1 MPFDGTLKFDTA
13 IDQTGFKVGLDK
25 LGGIAKM
32 GMAAVTG
39 AITAATGAVSALGT
53 AAVTVGSGFE
63 SSMAQVIATMGI
75 TKDTVKDGV
84 NSFDLLSQAAQD
96 AGANTTFSASE
107 AADALNYLALAGYD
121 AVKATDALPAVLD
134 LAAAGGLDLAYASDL
149 ATDAMAAL
157 GIEAS
162 SDNLT
167 AFGDQMAK
175 TASKANTSVAQLGEA
190 ILTVGGT
197 AKSLVGGTTELN
209 AALGVLANRGIK
221 GAEGGTHL
229 RNMILSLSAPTDTA
243 KAALDALGVSALDA
257 KGNMRPLN
265 ETFADL
271 NNAMDGMSDG
281 DKSAILSDIFNKTD
295 LAAAQALMAGCG
307 DEFTELTEALDNC
320 DGAMSQMAKTM
331 NDTLEGDM
339 KSLQSKA
346 EALGIAVYQDL
357 GDPLRELAQL
367 GGRYISELTDAFT
380 NGGFTGAAE
389 AIGGILS
396 DAVTKLTGYLPDIID
411 LGTKIIS
418 SLAEGLTANS
428 GKIIRTGIDIAMTL
442 LSGFGEVSVDLLE
455 LGAGLLTSLA
465 EGVEKRLPRIQRI
478 TKQVMQSLSR
488 SLAENLPVMLEAGV
502 DIIETLG
509 GVILENLPLLLDCAI
524 TIIRS
529 LAAML
534 SDPAMLTGLLD
545 AGLSILEMLMQ
556 VIGDNLGMLIEAA
569 IVIVETIGVYLAEH
583 APELVTAA
591 LELVTAIVTAILENT
606 DGMMDASLSI
616 IMAFADALTDPERMK
631 PLLDAAGTLIQ
642 QLFEGLG
649 NYGENLGYFVYD
661 LSHGLGDKLAA
672 VDWAALGKSIL
683 DGIFSGLLGV
693 DFDFYDYLDTF
704 KENWVSGIKDLF
716 GIHSPSRLMRDEVG
730 KYLALGIGEGFT
742 EEMPDVGRDALGA
755 FDRMRREVDPGAVQA
770 LSDSASAFSS
780 LSYVTPP
787 ASSQIINNYSSNSY
801 TTHQTSGAAP
811 DAPTPGGDII
821 IPVNIGGEQLD
832 TIVIKAAQIANARS
846 GGVTI

>member
-1 MPFDGTLKFDTA
+1 MAFDGTLKFDTA

-39 AITAATGAVSALGT
+39 AITAVTGAITATTGTVAAIGKQALDAYADFEQLAGGVETLFGDAAQTVMDNAAEAFQTAGMSVNEYMETATASAAAMVNSLAGDTQKAAELTNMAVTDMADNINKMGT
-53 AAVTVGSGFE
+53 AAENVQNAYAGFAKGNFTMLDNLKLGYGGTKQE
-63 SSMAQVIATMGI
+63 MERLLQKAKELTGVEYSIDSYADIVQAIHAVQENMGI
-75 TKDTVKDGV
+75 TG
-84 NSFDLLSQAAQD
+84 
-96 AGANTTFSASE
+96 TTAREASE
-107 AADALNYLALAGYD
+107 TISGSVAAMRSAWDNLLVGIADDTQDFDKLTNDLVSSTETAAGNILPRVETIAGGIVKLVGSLGNE
-121 AVKATDALPAVLD
+121 AVRGLTDALSYAPALID
-134 LAAAGGLDLAYASDL
+134 TG
-149 ATDAMAAL
+149 
-157 GIEAS
+157 
-162 SDNLT
+162 
-167 AFGDQMAK
+167 
-175 TASKANTSVAQLGEA
+175 AQLF
-190 ILTVGGT
+190 
-197 AKSLVGGTTELN
+197 
-209 AALGVLANRGIK
+209 
-221 GAEGGTHL
+221 
-229 RNMILSLSAPTDTA
+229 
-243 KAALDALGVSALDA
+243 DALI
-257 KGNMRPLN
+257 
-265 ETFADL
+265 E
-271 NNAMDGMSDG
+271 GMTS
-281 DKSAILSDIFNKTD
+281 
-295 LAAAQALMAGCG
+295 
-307 DEFTELTEALDNC
+307 
-320 DGAMSQMAKTM
+320 
-331 NDTLEGDM
+331 
-339 KSLQSKA
+339 
-346 EALGIAVYQDL
+346 
-357 GDPLRELAQL
+357 
-367 GGRYISELTDAFT
+367 
-380 NGGFTGAAE
+380 
-389 AIGGILS
+389 
-396 DAVTKLTGYLPDIID
+396 
-411 LGTKIIS
+411 
-418 SLAEGLTANS
+418 NS

-465 EGVEKRLPRIQRI
+465 EGVEKRLPRIRRVTVQI
-478 TKQVMQSLSR
+478 MQSLSR

-502 DIIETLG
+502 NIVETLG
-509 GVILENLPLLLDCAI
+509 GVILENLPLLLDCAV

-529 LAAML
+529 LASML

-556 VIGDNLGMLIEAA
+556 VIGENLGMLIEAA

-616 IMAFADALTDPERMK
+616 IMALADALTDPERMK
-631 PLLDAAGTLIQ
+631 PLLDAAGTLIHQ
-642 QLFEGLG
+642 FFEGLG
-649 NYGENLGYFVYD
+649 DFGENLGYFVYD
-661 LSHGLGDKLAA
+661 LTHELGDKLAA

-755 FDRMRREVDPGAVQA
+755 FDRMRSEVDPGAVQA

-811 DAPTPGGDII
+811 DAPAPGGDII

-832 TIVIKAAQIANARS
+832 TIVIKATQIANARS